1 MVANTLLVGNV
12 PVNAQ
17 IIGAH
22 EHESSYVLDLLLNN
36 TTTLQPA
43 IHSTDTHG
51 TNQVNFALL
60 HVFGFQFA
68 PRYRDLPEKM
78 KTGLYGF
85 QHPRAYADRM
95 VQPIRKLK
103 TELIIAEWDNLRRIF
118 ASLALKTT
126 TQSIIVRKLNAYARR
141 NKTSQALRKYDHI
154 LRSLYLLEYADSP
167 LLRQH
172 VQRALNR
179 GENYH

>member
-1 MVANTLLVGNV
+1 MARR
-12 PVNAQ
+12 
-17 IIGAH
+17 
-22 EHESSYVLDLLLNN
+22 LNN

-68 PRYRDLPEKM
+68 PRYHTIQEKI

-85 QHPRAYADRM
+85 QHPRAYAEFLLR
-95 VQPIRKLK
+95 PIRKLK
-103 TELIIAEWDNLRRIF
+103 TELISAEWDNLRRIF

-126 TQSIIVRKLNAYARR
+126 SQSIIVRKLNAYARR
-141 NKTSQALRKYDHI
+141 NKTRQAR
-154 LRSLYLLEYADSP
+154 R
-167 LLRQH
+167 
-172 VQRALNR
+172 
-179 GENYH
+179 